1 MMHRNRLGVRPGG
14 LVFVRKMAV
23 WWDFRR
29 GHVRTVELRLRAE
42 PAMRLDN
49 REIVAA
55 RFVEPQ
61 TVLAADNLPPFIRA
75 HLGEARPCGL
85 CRAVRTPMGA

>member
-1 MMHRNRLGVRPGG
+1 MR
-14 LVFVRKMAV
+14 VF
-23 WWDFRR
+23 
-29 GHVRTVELRLRAE
+29 ELRLHGE
-42 PAMRLDN
+42 PVLRTNN

-61 TVLAADNLPPFIRA
+61 TVLAADNMPLFIRA

-85 CRAVRTPMGA
+85 RRAARTPVGV

>member
-1 MMHRNRLGVRPGG
+1 
-14 LVFVRKMAV
+14 
-23 WWDFRR
+23 
-29 GHVRTVELRLRAE
+29 LRLRAE
-42 PAMRLDN
+42 PVIRIDN

-85 CRAVRTPMGA
+85 RRAARTPVGV